1 MIWLNPSAW
10 IAVAAVAVPVLIHI
24 LVQRRA
30 ERFPFPTLRF
40 IQPTRLAAI
49 RRHVLEDVLLLAI
62 RAATVAAAVAAVAA
76 PLVVTPGRR
85 AEWNHRLV
93 RAVVV
98 DNAPAR
104 PSDVAPPADVA
115 IPSEVA
121 RQPSAPAFRTQTFS
135 TTSLPD
141 GIHRA
146 VAWLDA
152 APPARRELM
161 IVSPLTLGAV
171 NDADIAAIP
180 TEIGIR
186 FERVGTLPRSRD
198 VAVAPVLA
206 QANTDIGPALHER
219 TVTLAGTQ
227 TIVHE
232 ASSGQSAAWPI
243 EVIAPPAA
251 RRAMD
256 AAVAA
261 VLSQRIAAP
270 APERR
275 ARLFVIDRSGAS
287 QAAIA
292 AAPIHTGW
300 IADAVAQIARDPELQ
315 SAAAQIPNGSAG
327 IHFAAAPWHTLATAA
342 DGRPLVAAAA
352 SSSTLVVASAADP
365 NDLVT
370 PVLLRSVARS
380 LGLVSDIRRA
390 EVVPVPESQVR
401 AWTRSPGTVSS
412 PRLDTVDRDD
422 RRWIWTVVLML
433 LAAEAWMRRTRRVA
447 VETIRQEAARVA

>member
-1 MIWLNPSAW
+1 
-10 IAVAAVAVPVLIHI
+10 
-24 LVQRRA
+24 
-30 ERFPFPTLRF
+30 
-40 IQPTRLAAI
+40 
-49 RRHVLEDVLLLAI
+49 
-62 RAATVAAAVAAVAA
+62 
-76 PLVVTPGRR
+76 
-85 AEWNHRLV
+85 
-93 RAVVV
+93 
-98 DNAPAR
+98 
-104 PSDVAPPADVA
+104 
-115 IPSEVA
+115 
-121 RQPSAPAFRTQTFS
+121 
-135 TTSLPD
+135 
-141 GIHRA
+141 
-146 VAWLDA
+146 
-152 APPARRELM
+152 
-161 IVSPLTLGAV
+161 
-171 NDADIAAIP
+171 
-180 TEIGIR
+180 
-186 FERVGTLPRSRD
+186 
-198 VAVAPVLA
+198 
-206 QANTDIGPALHER
+206 
-219 TVTLAGTQ
+219 
-227 TIVHE
+227 
-232 ASSGQSAAWPI
+232 
-243 EVIAPPAA
+243 
-251 RRAMD
+251 MD